1 MGMSAKREA
10 AAIKHV
16 DAAFAAGTL
25 SWDAA
30 QELVHAF
37 PRRWILDAYARDR
50 TTRERLQAASLGPT
64 GKIRPWTR
72 VLRRKG
78 TLQQVALAAP
88 GAPLPAAL
96 AAPEPPAALAAPEPE
111 AGPPVEIA
119 ALAALPSPSAGSGAG
134 ATAVQ
139 AALTRIGSP
148 YVWGGGGPGAFDCS
162 GLVQWAFA
170 QAGVFLPHSSYALA
184 AGGQS
189 VSVDQMQPGD
199 VVTQYSD
206 ASHVGIYVGDGLMVH
221 ASTYG
226 IPVRVE
232 SVYNSP
238 IYNVRR
244 Y

>member
-1 MGMSAKREA
+1 MSSSVEAIAASRALVPVTWRIGSSRRSSASLFSTITRFACSSTSTAFASAIA
-10 AAIKHV
+10 AA
-16 DAAFAAGTL
+16 
-25 SWDAA
+25 
-30 QELVHAF
+30 
-37 PRRWILDAYARDR
+37 
-50 TTRERLQAASLGPT
+50 AASGVS
-64 GKIRPWTR
+64 WA
-72 VLRRKG
+72 
-78 TLQQVALAAP
+78 TLAR
-88 GAPLPAAL
+88 
-96 AAPEPPAALAAPEPE
+96 EP
-111 AGPPVEIA
+111 
-119 ALAALPSPSAGSGAG
+119 S
-134 ATAVQ
+134 ATAVP